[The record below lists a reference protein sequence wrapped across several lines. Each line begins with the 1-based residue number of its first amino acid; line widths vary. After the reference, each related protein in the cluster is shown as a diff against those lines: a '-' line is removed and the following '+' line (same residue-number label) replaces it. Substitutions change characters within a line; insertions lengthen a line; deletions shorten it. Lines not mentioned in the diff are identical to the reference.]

1 DRPGMPSHEG
11 GAVMSSVAV
20 LPSTLRD
27 KLDAAA
33 RRIRILRAV
42 RGACVLFLA
51 LLCFAAAALAA
62 DQWLELTAGVRRAL
76 FFAWVGVGINI
87 ALFALI
93 VPLIRRIDPESLAAV
108 VEERYGDLG
117 ERLTSSVELSS
128 DASQANGSPALI
140 SLLVQETATRSAPL
154 DL

>member
-1 DRPGMPSHEG
+1 
-11 GAVMSSVAV
+11 MSSVAV

-33 RRIRILRAV
+33 RRIRMLRAV
-42 RGACVLFLA
+42 RGACLLFLA

-62 DQWLELTAGVRRAL
+62 DQWLELAAGVRRAL
-76 FFAWVGVGINI
+76 FFAWVGVGVNI

-117 ERLTSSVELSS
+117 ERLPGADFAPGSGNR
-128 DASQANGSPALI
+128 DAQR
-140 SLLVQETATRSAPL
+140 ATRFSGSSSGS
-154 DL
+154 